1 VPQEEEEQMKIQAGR
16 LEEFPLHVQKSLEI
30 DGDYVLVLRSISGFW
45 AIEDRCS
52 HDDNELLGG
61 EVLERDGLAP
71 SIKCLRHGAR
81 FDLETGKALS
91 LPAVKAI
98 KSYRAWLEDD
108 MVWVEPTGL

>member
-1 VPQEEEEQMKIQAGR
+1 MKFQVGK
-16 LEEFPLHVQKSLEI
+16 LEEFPVHSQKSLELT
-30 DGDYVLVLRSISGFW
+30 GDFVLVLRSISGFW

-61 EVLERDGLAP
+61 EVSERDGLAP

-81 FDLETGKALS
+81 FDLETGKALC
-91 LPAVKAI
+91 LPAVKAV

-108 MVWVEPTGL
+108 LVWVEENSA

>member
-1 VPQEEEEQMKIQAGR
+1 MKIQVGK
-16 LEEFPLHVQKSLEI
+16 LEEFPLYAQKSLEI

-52 HDDNELLGG
+52 HDDNELSGG
-61 EVLERDGLAP
+61 EVSERDGLAP

-81 FDLETGKALS
+81 FDLGTGKALS
-91 LPAVKAI
+91 LPAVKAV

-108 MVWVEPTGL
+108 VVWVEPTGL